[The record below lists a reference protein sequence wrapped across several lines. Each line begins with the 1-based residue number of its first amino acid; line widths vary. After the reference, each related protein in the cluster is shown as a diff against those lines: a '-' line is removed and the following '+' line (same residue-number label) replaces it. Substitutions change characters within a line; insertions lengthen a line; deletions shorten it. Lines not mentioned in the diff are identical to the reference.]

1 VKAELDHKLLEKN
14 LKKASKAFGDS
25 TAQSTFRWGV
35 QIARDLSGATQAFG
49 RGKKAQQDQV
59 IAIWMDAL
67 QVINRVPDGKKATL
81 TNAQMVI
88 TWIDQ
93 NRTKKGK
100 RTRLLPDSE
109 KKTATES
116 ALHEAVKIKSV
127 RAGMAK
133 GAWIGAGM
141 DIAKRQEG
149 MQKISIGKN
158 FLGYAQKYS
167 SLGNSV
173 VKKKIFDCDATL
185 TNTTKQSASSY
196 VLRENQ
202 KQKAVK
208 TGLKKTIKWYEK
220 AGTAKLAK
228 LK

>member
-1 VKAELDHKLLEKN
+1 MKAELDHKLLEKN

-49 RGKKAQQDQV
+49 RGKKAQELQ
-59 IAIWMDAL
+59 ILAIWNDAL
-67 QVINRVPDGKKATL
+67 KVINRVPDGKKATL

-100 RTRLLPDSE
+100 RTRILPDSE

-116 ALHEAVKIKSV
+116 ALYEAVKIKSA

-141 DIAKRQEG
+141 DIAKRQEL
-149 MQKISIGKN
+149 KLLFALPI
-158 FLGYAQKYS
+158 AQ
-167 SLGNSV
+167 
-173 VKKKIFDCDATL
+173 
-185 TNTTKQSASSY
+185 
-196 VLRENQ
+196 LR
-202 KQKAVK
+202 
-208 TGLKKTIKWYEK
+208 
-220 AGTAKLAK
+220 
-228 LK
+228 

>member
-1 VKAELDHKLLEKN
+1 MKATLDRKLLEKN
-14 LKKASKAFGDS
+14 LKKASKVFGDS

-49 RGKKAQQDQV
+49 RGKKAQEVQ
-59 IAIWMDAL
+59 ILAIWNDAL
-67 QVINRVPDGKKATL
+67 KVINRVADGKKASL
-81 TNAQMVI
+81 TNPQMAI
-88 TWIDQ
+88 SWIDQ

-100 RTRLLPDSE
+100 RTRLLPDSA
-109 KKTATES
+109 KKSATETV
-116 ALHEAVKIKSV
+116 LREAVKIKSA

-167 SLGNSV
+167 SLGNTS
-173 VKKKIFDCDATL
+173 VKKKIFDCNAILNND
-185 TNTTKQSASSY
+185 TKQSASGY
-196 VLRENQ
+196 VLRDNQ

-208 TGLKKTIKWYEK
+208 TGLQKTIKWYEK